1 MGAAPRFP
9 ILCVGAPPP
18 ARCSG
23 CRVRSSAGSARGV
36 ARVVHALPGM
46 PARCARTL
54 ATLARPKILAHLRH
68 VLLCIRFPAP
78 VCRPQVLIIGS
89 LITRVGVSA
98 CVPAW
103 NGAHLLWRG

>member
-1 MGAAPRFP
+1 MRRTALPNFVRRS
-9 ILCVGAPPP
+9 PPP